1 MTQSHSSVTPHAIS
15 ASSKRRHQM
24 AIYLLAGQPSGTNM
38 ALVEAWQRFGVDAML
53 LRPAEA
59 RWRVHATDTVLA
71 RLDVVASLD
80 GVEPGLRELRRLERR
95 GVRVFNSPSALRA
108 MHDKLDTAQVLCR
121 HGVPSPATKH
131 VTDGDP
137 SREIPFPVVVKP
149 RFGSWGRDV
158 TRCKDDAEYDQCLE
172 VFRTRPWFRR
182 QGAIVQELVEP
193 LGRDLRII
201 VARGEVVGAIERV
214 AAPGDW
220 RTNVALG
227 AVRQRVTPP
236 PEAIAAALAAAAAI
250 GGDFIGVDLLP
261 LPGGGYVV
269 LELNGAV
276 DFTSAYSLDGQDVF
290 ERVALI
296 LAREEVP
303 GLAEIPLIAAADGVG
318 GNAPPLGLGQGAE
331 IEHAG

>member
-1 MTQSHSSVTPHAIS
+1 
-15 ASSKRRHQM
+15 M
-24 AIYLLAGQPSGTNM
+24 AIYLLAGQPSRTNM
-38 ALVEAWQRFGVDAML
+38 ALVDAWQQLGVDAML

-59 RWRVHATDTVLA
+59 RWRVQATDTVLA

-108 MHDKLDTAQVLCR
+108 MHDKLETAQVLSR
-121 HGVPSPATKH
+121 HGVPNPATKH
-131 VTDGDP
+131 VTDDDP
-137 SREIPFPVVVKP
+137 SRGIELPVVVKP

-158 TRCKDDAEYDQCLE
+158 IRCEDEAEYELCMEDL
-172 VFRTRPWFRR
+172 RTRPWFRR
-182 QGAIVQELVEP
+182 QGAIVQELIEP

-227 AVRQRVTPP
+227 AVRQQVTPP
-236 PEAIAAALAAAAAI
+236 PEAMAAALAAAGAI

-276 DFTSAYSLDGQDVF
+276 DFTSAYSLDGHDVF
-290 ERVALI
+290 DRVAMI
-296 LAREEVP
+296 LAQEETPV
-303 GLAEIPLIAAADGVG
+303 LAEIPLLAAADGVAG
-318 GNAPPLGLGQGAE
+318 SPPPLGIGQGAE
-331 IEHAG
+331 IEDVG

>member
-1 MTQSHSSVTPHAIS
+1 
-15 ASSKRRHQM
+15 M
-24 AIYLLAGQPSGTNM
+24 AIYLLAGQPSRTNV
-38 ALVEAWQRFGVDAML
+38 ALVDAWQQLGVDAML

-59 RWRVHATDTVLA
+59 RWRVQATDTVLA

-80 GVEPGLRELRRLERR
+80 GVEPGFRELRRLERR

-108 MHDKLDTAQVLCR
+108 MHDKLETAEVLSR
-121 HGVPSPATKH
+121 HGVPNPATKH
-131 VTDGDP
+131 VTDDDP
-137 SREIPFPVVVKP
+137 SRGIELPVVVKP
-149 RFGSWGRDV
+149 RLGSWGRDV
-158 TRCKDDAEYDQCLE
+158 IRCEDEAEYEQCME
-172 VFRTRPWFRR
+172 DFRTRPWFRR
-182 QGAIVQELVEP
+182 QGAIVQELIEP

-214 AAPGDW
+214 ASPGEW

-227 AVRQRVTPP
+227 AVRQKVTPP

-290 ERVALI
+290 DRVALI
-296 LAREEVP
+296 LAREEAP
-303 GLAEIPLIAAADGVG
+303 ALAEIPHLAAADGVAG
-318 GNAPPLGLGQGAE
+318 SPPPLGIGQGAE

>member
-1 MTQSHSSVTPHAIS
+1 
-15 ASSKRRHQM
+15 M
-24 AIYLLAGQPSGTNM
+24 AIYLLAGQPSGTNL
-38 ALVEAWQRFGVDAML
+38 ALVDAWQQLGVDAML

-59 RWRVHATDTVLA
+59 RWRVQATDTVLA

-95 GVRVFNSPSALRA
+95 GVRVFNSPSALLA
-108 MHDKLDTAQVLCR
+108 MHDKLETAQVLSR
-121 HGVPSPATKH
+121 HGVPNPATKH
-131 VTDGDP
+131 VTERDP
-137 SREIPFPVVVKP
+137 SRAIELPVVLKP

-158 TRCKDDAEYDQCLE
+158 IRCEDEAEYEQCME

-182 QGAIVQELVEP
+182 QGALVQELVEP

-227 AVRQRVTPP
+227 AVRQQVTPP
-236 PEAIAAALAAAAAI
+236 PEANAAALAAAGAA

-290 ERVALI
+290 DRVAVI

-303 GLAEIPLIAAADGVG
+303 ALAEIPLLGAADGVAG
-318 GNAPPLGLGQGAE
+318 GPPRHGIGEGAE